1 MGQFKLISSMQ
12 PKGDQPQAIRKLV
25 EGFRA
30 GKKEQVLMGVT
41 GSGKTFTMAHVIEQ
55 LDKPVLVISHN
66 KTLAAQLYS
75 ELKEFFPQN
84 AVEYFVSYYDYYQ
97 PEAYIPHTDT
107 YIEKDASINE
117 DLDRLRLSATSSI
130 LSRRDCIIV
139 SSVSCIYGL
148 GAPEDWQG
156 LLVTIVQGETAE
168 RDAFL
173 SQLIGLQYER
183 VDTELKRGTFR
194 VRGGRIDLFPSYGVN
209 PYRIDFGTGSPSLR
223 NKGNQCCPNVHSGKE
238 KKSLD
243 GPERI
248 EGITVMAPVSLKP
261 AGAIEKLAIY
271 PAKHFV
277 TPSDRLARAIVSI
290 EQELKEQVKKLIAEG
305 KDLQAKR
312 LESRTQYDLEM
323 LKEVGYCSGV
333 ENYSRH
339 LAGRAPGS
347 TPYTLLDYFPE
358 DFLMIIDESHQSV
371 PQIRGMFNGD
381 LARKKVLVEHGFR
394 LPSAIDNRPLKFAE
408 FEGKIRQCAYVSAT
422 PGPYEMGCVK
432 EVVEQ
437 IIRPTG
443 LMDPEIEVRKTEGQI
458 DDLIAEIKQRA
469 VKNERTLV
477 TTLTKKMAEDLSRY
491 LKELGIKVN
500 YIHSE
505 FDAFERVEILRDL
518 RLKIYDCVIGVNLLR
533 EGLDLPEVSL
543 VAVLDADK
551 EGFLRNDVALIQ
563 IAGRAARHVNGK
575 VLMYGDKVTDSMKR
589 AIDETARRR
598 KIQAAYNTEHKIS
611 PTSIIKEIKQGIEQ
625 WKKAEEFV
633 QEVVH
638 ESGETYQ
645 AKNYLSFLKQRMEA
659 AARAL
664 EFDKAAR
671 YRDAI
676 RKIEGEQGAR
686 QSVLKTGNVKKGQ
699 KTGTGD
705 KRRPKKG

>member
-1 MGQFKLISSMQ
+1 MKSKEMMDSFKLVSAMKA
-12 PKGDQPQAIRKLV
+12 KGDQPEAIAKLV
-25 EGFRA
+25 AGFQA

-55 LDKPVLVISHN
+55 LGKPTLVISHN

-75 ELKEFFPQN
+75 ELKEFFPEN

-97 PEAYIPHTDT
+97 PEAYIPHSDT

-130 LSRRDCIIV
+130 LSRKDCIIV

-156 LLVTIVQGETAE
+156 LLISITKGEPSD
-168 RDAFL
+168 RDKFL
-173 SQLIGLQYER
+173 SGLISLQYER
-183 VDTELKRGTFR
+183 VETELRRGTFR
-194 VRGGRIDLFPSYGVN
+194 VRGGRIDLFPSYGEN
-209 PYRIDFGTGSPSLR
+209 PHRIEFGSETI
-223 NKGNQCCPNVHSGKE
+223 
-238 KKSLD
+238 
-243 GPERI
+243 ERI
-248 EGITVMAPVSLKP
+248 FLLEAIKLKP
-261 AGAIEKLAIY
+261 LREIDKLAIY

-277 TPSDRLARAIVSI
+277 TPSDRMESAILGI
-290 EQELKEQVKKLIAEG
+290 EQELKAQVAQFIKEG
-305 KDLQAKR
+305 KDLEAKR
-312 LESRTQYDLEM
+312 LESRTLYDLEM

-347 TPYTLLDYFPE
+347 TPYTLLDYFPD
-358 DFLMIIDESHQSV
+358 DFLMIIDESHQSM

-381 LARKKVLVEHGFR
+381 SSRKKVLVEHGFR
-394 LPSAIDNRPLKFAE
+394 LPSALDNRPLQFPE
-408 FEGKIRQCAYVSAT
+408 FERKLKQCLYVSAT
-422 PGPYEMGCVK
+422 PGPYEMGRVK

-437 IIRPTG
+437 VIRPTG
-443 LMDPEIEVRKTEGQI
+443 LIDPEIEVRKTEGQI
-458 DDLIAEIKQRA
+458 DDLIAEIKKRA
-469 VKNERTLV
+469 KKNERTLV

-491 LKELGIKVN
+491 LKELGMKVN

-518 RLKIYDCVIGVNLLR
+518 RLKKYDCVIGVNLLR

-543 VAVLDADK
+543 VMVLDADK
-551 EGFLRNDVALIQ
+551 EGFLRSEVSLIQ
-563 IAGRAARHVNGK
+563 IAGRAARHIHGK
-575 VLMYGDKVTDSMKR
+575 VIMYADKVTDSMKY

-598 KIQAAYNTEHKIS
+598 KIQEDYNRANNII
-611 PTSIIKEIKQGIEQ
+611 PASIIKEIKEGIEK

-633 QEVVH
+633 HDVVH
-638 ESGETYQ
+638 ESNEKYQ
-645 AKNYLSFLKQRMEA
+645 AKNYLAFLKQRMETA
-659 AARAL
+659 AHAL

-671 YRDAI
+671 YRDEI
-676 RKIEGEQGAR
+676 RRIESEQGIKESILPVSKGIMAR
-686 QSVLKTGNVKKGQ
+686 GKKRSG
-699 KTGTGD
+699 
-705 KRRPKKG
+705 

>member
-1 MGQFKLISSMQ
+1 M
-12 PKGDQPQAIRKLV
+12 
-25 EGFRA
+25 
-30 GKKEQVLMGVT
+30 
-41 GSGKTFTMAHVIEQ
+41 
-55 LDKPVLVISHN
+55 
-66 KTLAAQLYS
+66 
-75 ELKEFFPQN
+75 
-84 AVEYFVSYYDYYQ
+84 
-97 PEAYIPHTDT
+97 
-107 YIEKDASINE
+107 
-117 DLDRLRLSATSSI
+117 
-130 LSRRDCIIV
+130 
-139 SSVSCIYGL
+139 
-148 GAPEDWQG
+148 
-156 LLVTIVQGETAE
+156 
-168 RDAFL
+168 
-173 SQLIGLQYER
+173 
-183 VDTELKRGTFR
+183 
-194 VRGGRIDLFPSYGVN
+194 
-209 PYRIDFGTGSPSLR
+209 
-223 NKGNQCCPNVHSGKE
+223 
-238 KKSLD
+238 
-243 GPERI
+243 
-248 EGITVMAPVSLKP
+248 
-261 AGAIEKLAIY
+261 
-271 PAKHFV
+271 

>member
-1 MGQFKLISSMQ
+1 MTEFKLVSSMK
-12 PKGDQPQAIRKLV
+12 PCGDQPQAIHQLV

-30 GKKEQVLMGVT
+30 GKKEQVLKGVT
-41 GSGKTFTMAHVIEQ
+41 GSGKTFTMAHVIAQ
-55 LDKPVLVISHN
+55 LGKPALLISHN

-130 LSRRDCIIV
+130 LSRKDCIIV

-156 LLVTIVQGETAE
+156 LLITIKKGELAD
-168 RDAFL
+168 RDKFL
-173 SQLIGLQYER
+173 SSLIGLQYER
-183 VDTELKRGTFR
+183 VDPELRRGTFR
-194 VRGGRIDLFPSYGVN
+194 VRGGRIDLLPSYGQN
-209 PYRIDFGTGSPSLR
+209 PYRIDFGP
-223 NKGNQCCPNVHSGKE
+223 E
-238 KKSLD
+238 AI
-243 GPERI
+243 ERI
-248 EGITVMAPVSLKP
+248 TLLDPVKLT
-261 AGAIEKLAIY
+261 ALREVEKLAIY

-277 TPSDRLARAIVSI
+277 TPGERLEAAIVSI
-290 EQELKEQVKKLIAEG
+290 EQEMKEHVKKLTEEG
-305 KDLQAKR
+305 KDLEAKR

-339 LAGRAPGS
+339 LSGRASGS
-347 TPYTLLDYFPE
+347 TPYTLIDYFPK
-358 DFLMIIDESHQSV
+358 DFLVIIDESHQSV

-381 LARKKVLVEHGFR
+381 ASRKKVLVDHGFR
-394 LPSAIDNRPLKFAE
+394 LPSALDNRPLRLPE
-408 FEGKIRQCAYVSAT
+408 FEAKLNQCLYVSAT
-422 PGPYEMGCVK
+422 PGPYEMGRVK
-432 EVVEQ
+432 EVAEQ

-443 LMDPEIEVRKTEGQI
+443 LIDPEIEVRKSEGQI
-458 DDLIAEIKQRA
+458 DDLIAEVRA
-469 VKNERTLV
+469 RAKKSERTIV

-505 FDAFERVEILRDL
+505 FDAFERVEILRDF
-518 RLKIYDCVIGVNLLR
+518 RLKKYDCVIGVNLLR

-543 VAVLDADK
+543 VIVLDADK
-551 EGFLRNDVALIQ
+551 EGFLRSDVSLIQ
-563 IAGRAARHVNGK
+563 IAGRAARHLNGK
-575 VLMYGDKVTDSMKR
+575 VIMYGDKVTDSMKR
-589 AIDETARRR
+589 AIDETLRRR
-598 KIQAAYNTEHKIS
+598 TIQTEYNRAHKIT
-611 PTSIIKEIKQGIEQ
+611 PVSIQKEIKDGIEQ

-633 QEVVH
+633 HDVVH
-638 ESGETYQ
+638 ESGKEYE
-645 AKNYLSFLKQRMEA
+645 AKNYLAFLKTRMEA
-659 AARAL
+659 SARAL

-671 YRDAI
+671 YRDEI
-676 RKIEGEQGAR
+676 RRLEGEGGPEPGPSKRKRSEGKKPKAR
-686 QSVLKTGNVKKGQ
+686 
-699 KTGTGD
+699 
-705 KRRPKKG
+705 R

>member
-1 MGQFKLISSMQ
+1 MK
-12 PKGDQPQAIRKLV
+12 PKGDQPEAIEKLAA
-25 EGFRA
+25 GFLA
-30 GKKEQVLMGVT
+30 GKREQVLMGVT
-41 GSGKTFTMAHVIEQ
+41 GSGKTFTMANVIAR
-55 LDKPVLVISHN
+55 LNKPTLLISHN
-66 KTLAAQLYS
+66 KTLAAQLYA
-75 ELKEFFPQN
+75 ELKEFFPEN

-107 YIEKDASINE
+107 YIEKDASIND

-156 LLVTIVQGETAE
+156 MLITIEKGKPQE

-173 SQLIGLQYER
+173 SGLIGLQYER

-194 VRGGRIDLFPSYGVN
+194 VRGGRIDVFPSYGEN
-209 PYRIDFGTGSPSLR
+209 PYRIDM
-223 NKGNQCCPNVHSGKE
+223 
-238 KKSLD
+238 
-243 GPERI
+243 GPETI
-248 EGITVMAPVSLKP
+248 EAIRLLHPLKLTP
-261 AGAIEKLAIY
+261 LREIDKLAVY

-277 TPSDRLARAIVSI
+277 TPAGRLESAIVAI
-290 EQELKEQVKKLIAEG
+290 EQEMRSRVRELTAEG
-305 KDLQAKR
+305 KDLEAKR

-323 LKEVGYCSGV
+323 LKEVGYCGGV

-339 LAGRAPGS
+339 LSGRAPGS

-358 DFLMIIDESHQSV
+358 DFLLIIDESHQSI

-381 LARKKVLVEHGFR
+381 ASRKKVLVDHGFR
-394 LPSAIDNRPLKFAE
+394 LPSALDNRPLRFPE
-408 FEGKIRQCAYVSAT
+408 FETKIRQCLYVSAT
-422 PGPYEMGCVK
+422 PGPYEMARVAN
-432 EVVEQ
+432 EVTEQ
-437 IIRPTG
+437 VIRPTG
-443 LMDPEIEVRKTEGQI
+443 LLDPGIEVRKTEGQI
-458 DDLIAEIKQRA
+458 DDLIGEIKARA
-469 VKNERTLV
+469 KVNERVLV

-518 RLKIYDCVIGVNLLR
+518 RLKKYDCVIGVNLLR

-543 VAVLDADK
+543 VVVLDADK
-551 EGFLRNDVALIQ
+551 EGFLRSDVSLIQ
-563 IAGRAARHVNGK
+563 IAGRAARHLHGK
-575 VLMYGDKVTDSMKR
+575 VILYGDKVTDSMKR
-589 AIDETARRR
+589 AMDETLRRR
-598 KIQAAYNTEHKIS
+598 KIQEDYNRANGIT
-611 PTSIIKEIKQGIEQ
+611 PVSIQKEIRDGIEK

-633 QEVVH
+633 HDVVH
-638 ESGETYQ
+638 ESGAEYE
-645 AKNYLSFLKQRMEA
+645 AKNYVAFLQQRMES

-671 YRDAI
+671 YRDEI
-676 RKIEGEQGAR
+676 RRIEGGGT
-686 QSVLKTGNVKKGQ
+686 SPKTFPAAGKK
-699 KTGTGD
+699 
-705 KRRPKKG
+705 KRKK

>member
-1 MGQFKLISSMQ
+1 MSDFKLVSAMK
-12 PKGDQPQAIRKLV
+12 PCGDQPEAIKKLV

-41 GSGKTFTMAHVIEQ
+41 GSGKTFTMAHVIEK
-55 LDKPVLVISHN
+55 LGKPTLVISHN

-75 ELKEFFPQN
+75 ELKEFFPEN

-107 YIEKDASINE
+107 YIEKDASIND

-156 LLVTIVQGETAE
+156 LLITIAKSEVSD
-168 RDAFL
+168 RDKFL
-173 SQLIGLQYER
+173 SGLISLQYER
-183 VDTELKRGTFR
+183 VETELRRGTFR
-194 VRGGRIDLFPSYGVN
+194 VRGGRIDLYPSYGEN
-209 PYRIDFGTGSPSLR
+209 PYRIEFGTEKIEQILLLDAI
-223 NKGNQCCPNVHSGKE
+223 KLKQVKE
-238 KKSLD
+238 ID
-243 GPERI
+243 
-248 EGITVMAPVSLKP
+248 
-261 AGAIEKLAIY
+261 KLAIY

-277 TPSDRLARAIVSI
+277 TPNDRLESAIAGI
-290 EQELKEQVKKLIAEG
+290 EQELKEHVKKLTAEG
-305 KDLQAKR
+305 KDLEAKR
-312 LESRTQYDLEM
+312 LESRTLYDLEM

-339 LAGRAPGS
+339 LAARAPGS
-347 TPYTLLDYFPE
+347 TPYTLLDYFPQ

-381 LARKKVLVEHGFR
+381 QSRKKVLVEHGFR
-394 LPSAIDNRPLKFAE
+394 LPSALDNRPLRFPE
-408 FEGKIRQCAYVSAT
+408 FESKLKQCLYVSAT
-422 PGPYEMGCVK
+422 PGPYEMERVK

-437 IIRPTG
+437 VIRPTG
-443 LMDPEIEVRKTEGQI
+443 LIDPEIEVRKTEGQI
-458 DDLIAEIKQRA
+458 DDLIAEVKKRA
-469 VKNERTLV
+469 KKNERTIV

-491 LKELGIKVN
+491 LKELNMKVN

-505 FDAFERVEILRDL
+505 FDAFERVEILRDF
-518 RLKIYDCVIGVNLLR
+518 RLQKYDCVIGVNLLR

-543 VAVLDADK
+543 VIVLDADK
-551 EGFLRNDVALIQ
+551 EGFLRSDVSLIQ
-563 IAGRAARHVNGK
+563 ISGRAARHINGK
-575 VLMYGDKVTDSMKR
+575 VIMYGDKVTDSMKR
-589 AIDETARRR
+589 AIDETLRRR
-598 KIQAAYNTEHKIS
+598 KIQTEYNTIHHIT
-611 PTSIIKEIKQGIEQ
+611 PQSIKKEIKDGIEK

-633 QEVVH
+633 HDIVH
-638 ESGETYQ
+638 ESGEEYQ

-659 AARAL
+659 SARAL

-671 YRDAI
+671 YRDEI
-676 RKIEGEQGAR
+676 RRIESEKGIKDSILPAVGC
-686 QSVLKTGNVKKGQ
+686 KTEKK
-699 KTGTGD
+699 
-705 KRRPKKG
+705 KRTKRL